1 MIPVQYFLGP
11 WPYLAA
17 IKEVGSFAAFARKRA
32 RQIVNQRRQFA
43 SLNMSIG
50 GTATVPPM
58 RSEAQNGVSL
68 GWGSTGA
75 GAAFAVFVKFNL
87 RMDCALTCQLV
98 SVTLVL
104 FLPLPT
110 SFS

>member
-1 MIPVQYFLGP
+1 MIPVQYFVGP
-11 WPYLAA
+11 GPYLAA
-17 IKEVGSFAAFARKRA
+17 IKGVESFTPFAPKRA
-32 RQIVNQRRQFA
+32 GQVVNQRRQPA
-43 SLNMSIG
+43 SLNMGIG
-50 GTATVPPM
+50 GTEPFPLCEA
-58 RSEAQNGVSL
+58 EAQNGVSL